1 MTTLKQTAKPV
12 TDLPFPAVTIC
23 ASGLHM
29 DNVEKK
35 VAENF
40 AKWREENNKNDN
52 NEEAIEKDIKE
63 YMHTAFQIKRK
74 AIKSESVNILDI
86 LDTMIAPNVEA
97 AVAVNSVRENI
108 FACKESSEQTNDAAG
123 RRKRQDACTCFCSND
138 DFRLS
143 GSNCYKISLV
153 EEDYTGAN
161 AICIASGAK
170 LATITNSEDEKIVIE
185 LMPSKTENGT
195 EDLVAVVETL

>member
-40 AKWREENNKNDN
+40 AKWREENNKKDN
-52 NEEAIEKDIKE
+52 NKEAIEKDIKE
-63 YMHTAFQIKRK
+63 YMHTAFQIKRE

-97 AVAVNSVRENI
+97 AVAVNSVR
-108 FACKESSEQTNDAAG
+108 
-123 RRKRQDACTCFCSND
+123 
-138 DFRLS
+138 
-143 GSNCYKISLV
+143 
-153 EEDYTGAN
+153 
-161 AICIASGAK
+161 
-170 LATITNSEDEKIVIE
+170 
-185 LMPSKTENGT
+185 
-195 EDLVAVVETL
+195 

>member
-1 MTTLKQTAKPV
+1 MNPTLGSVVPLAMFSYYSSPAKVVTTLKQTAKPV
-12 TDLPFPAVTIC
+12 TDLSFPAVTIC

-40 AKWREENNKNDN
+40 AKWREENNKKDN

-63 YMHTAFQIKRK
+63 YMHTAFQIKRE

-97 AVAVNSVRENI
+97 SVAVNSVRENI

-123 RRKRQDACTCFCSND
+123 RRKRQDACTCSCSGQG
-138 DFRLS
+138 FHLS
-143 GSNCYKISLV
+143 GANCFWALS
-153 EEDYTGAN
+153 EE
-161 AICIASGAK
+161 K
-170 LATITNSEDEKIVIE
+170 LLITQ
-185 LMPSKTENGT
+185 
-195 EDLVAVVETL
+195 